1 MQKYNA
7 LTPEQKQQINNCF
20 DDGDADVF
28 SDNVNVVNAWLGEC
42 DEDEIVTA
50 KDKVDKVLASF

>member
-28 SDNVNVVNAWLGEC
+28 RNVGSANGWIGEC
-42 DEDEIVTA
+42 DEEDFAEA
-50 KDKVDKVLASF
+50 KDKVEKVIASF